1 MATLIPSYSACASRM
16 TPGERRFAQR
26 LESKLEDDYLCWY
39 DVPIGQSMRHPD
51 FVVLHPKRGLLIL
64 EVKDWKLDTIQ
75 AITRSDVSLLT
86 DKGLKHVANPL
97 EQARQ
102 YAHAVAGV
110 LEKDPQLVFSSGRMQ
125 GKLLFPWAYG
135 VVLANISRKQFESTD
150 LGDVLEPHRVICQDE
165 MVDSVEM
172 EAFQK
177 RLWEMF
183 TVGGFGKLGLP
194 QIDRVR
200 WHMFPEIRLPAKQ
213 GGLFD
218 EVEAG
223 SDALPDIVRVMDLQQ
238 EQLARSLGEGHRV
251 IHGVAGSG
259 KTLILGYRAE
269 YLAKVCTKPILILCY
284 NKALAKRLEHWM
296 QEKGVAD
303 KVVVQNFHAWCHRQ
317 LTAYNVG
324 LPKGGA
330 NRDGYW
336 DDMVDRVI
344 RGVDNKHIPSGQY
357 EAVLIDEGHDFKP
370 EWFKLVV
377 QMVDPH
383 TNALLVLYDDAQSIY
398 DHGEKRNFS
407 FKSVG
412 VQAQGR
418 TTVLKINY
426 RNTQEV
432 LEFAAHF
439 AKELLS
445 PSEASEDGVPRLSPV
460 SAGRHGPKPLLIKL
474 PTLKDEAKC
483 IVEQFK
489 AAHRDGTAWKD
500 MAVLYRHWDP
510 VGKTIIRAFEN
521 AGVPIT
527 SHKNM
532 EFGDKQDTVKLITFH
547 SSKGLEF
554 PLVAIPGVRIS
565 TDDDKAAE
573 DEARLLYV
581 AMTRATKELL
591 VLESE
596 AA

>member
-1 MATLIPSYSACASRM
+1 MAILIPSYSACASRM

-51 FVVLHPKRGLLIL
+51 FVVLHPRRGLLIL

-75 AITRSDVSLLT
+75 SITRSDVSLLT
-86 DKGLKHVANPL
+86 DKGLKHAANPL

-102 YAHAVAGV
+102 YAHAVVGA

-150 LGDVLEPHRVICQDE
+150 LSEVLESHRVICQDE
-165 MVDSVEM
+165 MVESVEM

-177 RLWEMF
+177 RLWDMF

-218 EVEAG
+218 EVEAE
-223 SDALPDIVRVMDLQQ
+223 SAELPDILRVMDLQQ

-269 YLAKVCTKPILILCY
+269 YLARVCTKPVLILCY

-324 LPKGGA
+324 LPEGGA
-330 NRDGYW
+330 KREGYW
-336 DDMVDRVI
+336 DDMVDKVI
-344 RGVDNKHIPSGQY
+344 RGVDNQMIPAGQY

-377 QMVDPH
+377 QMVDPR

-398 DHGEKRNFS
+398 DTGEKRNFS

-426 RNTQEV
+426 RNTQEI
-432 LEFAAHF
+432 LEFAARF
-439 AKELLS
+439 ARELLM
-445 PSEASEDGVPRLSPV
+445 PADAEEDGVPRLLPISGGV
-460 SAGRHGPKPLLIKL
+460 HGPKPLLIKL
-474 PTLKDEAKC
+474 PTLKDEASYL
-483 IVEQFK
+483 IEQFK

-500 MAVLYRHWDP
+500 MAILYRNWNP
-510 VGKTIIRAFEN
+510 VGKVISDAFAK
-521 AGVPIT
+521 AGIPIT
-527 SHKNM
+527 GHKSI
-532 EFGDKQDTVKLITFH
+532 EFGDRQDTVKLITFH

-554 PLVAIPGVRIS
+554 SLVAIPGVSIPA
-565 TDDDKAAE
+565 DDDKVAE

-581 AMTRATKELL
+581 TMTRATRELL
-591 VLESE
+591 VLESTP
-596 AA
+596 A

>member
-1 MATLIPSYSACASRM
+1 MATLIPTYSACASRM

-26 LESKLEDDYLCWY
+26 LEAKLEDDYLCWY

-75 AITRSDVSLLT
+75 SITKSDVSLLT
-86 DKGLKHVANPL
+86 PRGLVHASNPQ

-102 YAHAVAGV
+102 YAHAVVNV

-125 GKLLFPWAYG
+125 GKLQFPWAYG
-135 VVLANISRKQFESTD
+135 VVLTNISRKQFESTD
-150 LGDVLEPHRVICQDE
+150 LSEVLESHRVICQDE
-165 MVDSVEM
+165 MVESAEM

-177 RLWEMF
+177 RLWDMF
-183 TVGGFGKLGLP
+183 TVGGFGNLGLP

-200 WHMFPEIRLPAKQ
+200 WHMFPEIRLPVKQ

-218 EVEAG
+218 EVEAE
-223 SDALPDIVRVMDLQQ
+223 SAELPNILRVMDLQQ

-269 YLAKVCTKPILILCY
+269 YLAKVCTKPILIICY
-284 NKALAKRLEHWM
+284 NKTLAKRLEHWM
-296 QEKGVAD
+296 QEKCVAD
-303 KVVVQNFHAWCHRQ
+303 KVIVQNFHAWCYRQ

-324 LPKGGA
+324 LPSGSS

-336 DDMVDRVI
+336 EDMVDKVI
-344 RGVDNKHIPSGQY
+344 RGVDNKLIPAGQY
-357 EAVLIDEGHDFKP
+357 EAVLIDEGHDFRP

-383 TNALLVLYDDAQSIY
+383 TNSLLVLYDDAQSIY
-398 DHGEKRNFS
+398 DTGEKRNFS

-426 RNTQEV
+426 RNTQEI
-432 LEFAAHF
+432 LEFAARF
-439 AKELLS
+439 AKELLT
-445 PSEASEDGVPRLSPV
+445 PTEAEEDGVPRLLPV
-460 SAGRHGPKPLLIKL
+460 SAGHHGPKPLLIKL
-474 PTLKDEAKC
+474 PTLKDEAKY

-500 MAVLYRHWDP
+500 MAILYRNWNP
-510 VGKTIIRAFEN
+510 VGKLINEAFAA
-521 AGVPIT
+521 AGIPIT
-527 SHKNM
+527 GHKKI

-554 PLVAIPGVRIS
+554 PLVAIPGVSIPS
-565 TDDDKAAE
+565 GEETATE

-591 VLESE
+591 VLES
-596 AA
+596 AAA